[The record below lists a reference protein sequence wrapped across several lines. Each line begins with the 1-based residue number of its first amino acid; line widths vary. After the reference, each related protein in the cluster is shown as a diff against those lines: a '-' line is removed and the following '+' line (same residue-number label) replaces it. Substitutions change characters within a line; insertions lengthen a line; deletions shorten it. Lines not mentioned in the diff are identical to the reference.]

1 MKVNKKLSRTKR
13 GGSKQFADGFQNP
26 LLRMGLNTS
35 TTLNGNRYIPEFKS
49 FQRNELEW
57 AYQGSWMCGL
67 AVDVVA
73 DDMTREGVE
82 LQCDDPEVASSID
95 IALDEFRVWDSLCD
109 ALKWGSPLRRFAG
122 RPSH

>member
-1 MKVNKKLSRTKR
+1 
-13 GGSKQFADGFQNP
+13 
-26 LLRMGLNTS
+26 
-35 TTLNGNRYIPEFKS
+35 
-49 FQRNELEW
+49 
-57 AYQGSWMCGL
+57 MCGL

>member
-49 FQRNELEW
+49 FQRNRV
-57 AYQGSWMCGL
+57 GMGL
-67 AVDVVA
+67 SGLMDVRA
-73 DDMTREGVE
+73 RG
-82 LQCDDPEVASSID
+82 
-95 IALDEFRVWDSLCD
+95 
-109 ALKWGSPLRRFAG
+109 
-122 RPSH
+122 